1 MPSGLTEILAGR
13 IAAAPVR
20 HDPFAH
26 LYVEDV
32 FPAEIFRA
40 MRDRLPGDA
49 AYVRFKDSG
58 RVGADYSPHRA
69 AFAPAQLGR
78 LENDARAFW
87 TEIFDAVLAPA
98 FTEAVAAKFA
108 SLLRLAGEAR
118 IMTETCLKR
127 DAAGYELGPHTDSPA
142 KLVSLLF
149 YLAPD
154 RTHPELGTSFYVPKD
169 RTFFC
174 PGGPHHPF
182 ELFDRVTTLP
192 YAPNRLLAFPKTE
205 RGFHGV
211 EPVDDPQLVRDL
223 LFVDLRR
230 A

>member
-1 MPSGLTEILAGR
+1 MFNGLTDVLAGR
-13 IAAAPVR
+13 IGAAPIR

-26 LYVEDV
+26 ILVDDV
-32 FPAEIFRA
+32 FPAELFQA
-40 MRDRLPGDA
+40 MRAHLPDDT

-69 AFAPAQLGR
+69 AFAPAQLTQ
-78 LENDARAFW
+78 LNADARAFW
-87 TEIFDAVLAPA
+87 GGIFDAVLAPR
-98 FTEAVAAKFA
+98 FTEAVAAKFSA
-108 SLLRLAGEAR
+108 ELRLSGEAR
-118 IMTETCLKR
+118 ILTETCLMR

-154 RTHPELGTSFYVPKD
+154 ETHPELGTSFYAPKD

-182 ELFDRVTTLP
+182 ELFDRVTTAP
-192 YAPNRLLAFPKTE
+192 YAPNSLLAFPKTE
-205 RGFHGV
+205 RCFHGV
-211 EPVDDPQLVRDL
+211 EPVDDAALVRDL